1 MAQSI
6 DHRASPN
13 DEALAQAHE
22 RLLRDGSL
30 QFDRARIDPPE
41 APDWLQWINDR
52 LAIPFGWIGDLLQA
66 LGPMLKW
73 VFWIGLALLAGLILY
88 ALVREILNLRGPRAK
103 PIKRK
108 AEGET
113 VWRPDAQAAR
123 DLLAEADALAA
134 RGLFAE
140 AAHLLLLRSVQDIQ
154 KRQPKAL
161 RVSLTTREIAAL
173 KALPDAARPAFAL
186 IGRVVERSLFG
197 GAAVDA
203 GDFADCR
210 RAYEAFALPEG
221 WRA

>member
-1 MAQSI
+1 VAQSI
-6 DHRASPN
+6 DHRASPT

-30 QFDRARIDPPE
+30 QFDRAGFDPPE
-41 APDWLQWINDR
+41 TPGWLKWIND
-52 LAIPFGWIGDLLQA
+52 LLGVLFGWIGDLIQA
-66 LGPMLKW
+66 LGPVLKW
-73 VFWIGLALLAGLILY
+73 VFWVGLALLAGLILY
-88 ALVREILNLRGPRAK
+88 ALVREMLNLRGPRAK
-103 PIKRK
+103 PMTRK

-113 VWRPDAQAAR
+113 VWRPDSQAAR

-210 RAYEAFALPEG
+210 RAYEAFALPDG